1 MGALADRPLRELLTQ
16 LAAPS
21 PAPGGGCA
29 TGWTCALSAGLV
41 EMTAAFTLAHPEQRD
56 RHERMNQIA
65 TRAAELRASATQLA
79 ERELHAYDPV
89 LAALRL
95 PQGDPD
101 RAAQL
106 DATLSEAAETPLA
119 LARLAAEVAALA
131 LEASRTGTRH
141 LHGDA
146 LTGLLLAEGACQA
159 AARLVAVNLAGRP
172 HDERLSELAEL
183 TREAAAARA
192 EVL

>member
-1 MGALADRPLRELLTQ
+1 MGALADRPLRELLAQ

-21 PAPGGGCA
+21 PAPGGGCSA
-29 TGWTCALSAGLV
+29 GWTCALGAALV
-41 EMTAAFTLAHPEQRD
+41 EMTATFTLAHAEHRD

-65 TRAAELRASATQLA
+65 TRAAELRESATELA
-79 ERELHAYDPV
+79 ERELRSYDPV

-95 PQGDPD
+95 PRADPD

-106 DATLSEAAETPLA
+106 DAALSEAAETPLA

-131 LEASRTGTRH
+131 LEASRTGTHH

-159 AARLVAVNLAGRP
+159 AAHLVAINLAGQP
-172 HDERLSELAEL
+172 HDERLIELAGL
-183 TREAAAARA
+183 TQRAASIRA